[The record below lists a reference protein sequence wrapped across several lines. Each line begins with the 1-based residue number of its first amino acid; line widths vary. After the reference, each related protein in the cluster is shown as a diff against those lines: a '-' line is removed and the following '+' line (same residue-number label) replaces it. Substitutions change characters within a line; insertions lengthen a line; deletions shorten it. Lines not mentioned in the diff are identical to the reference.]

1 MLEAMPA
8 PLAMPT
14 PPAQTG
20 PPATPTPRGEPAPLA
35 WARSGAMALSGEAD
49 GPPSAGPAALAAH
62 ADALAA
68 ELCVRWPARVPLD
81 GAALLGERAAWLG
94 LERRGRVSPGGGCR
108 LLPTADGFLAANLA
122 RPDDVA
128 LLPAWLERPATGDPW
143 RTLEDALPERPT
155 HAWVERG
162 RLLGLPVA
170 EAVAPAACATPA
182 VRVAARGVPR
192 PRPIRRTRVLDL
204 SSLWA
209 GPLCTQLL
217 AAAGARVVKVESTT
231 RPDGARRGPAPFFDL
246 LNAGKASVALDL
258 GASAGRDALR
268 RLLAAADVVVEA
280 SRPRALR
287 QLGIDAEAWV
297 AEVPGRVW
305 VSITGHGRRPPAD
318 DWVAFGD
325 DAGVAAG
332 LAFAAGDAS
341 APVFCADAAADP
353 LTGLRAAVEIGRA
366 LECGGGRLLDVSL
379 VGVAREA
386 LGDGACDA
394 PPARVVRED
403 GAWWVTCDGRR
414 ERVAPPRSRRP
425 RGRARA
431 LGADGAAWDP
441 GAC

>member
-1 MLEAMPA
+1 MLEPMAA
-8 PLAMPT
+8 PLPT
-14 PPAQTG
+14 PPI
-20 PPATPTPRGEPAPLA
+20 EPAPLA
-35 WARSGAMALSGEAD
+35 WARSGAMALCGEAD
-49 GPPSAGPAALAAH
+49 GAPSLGPAALAAH

-68 ELCVRWPARVPLD
+68 ELCVRSAGRVPLD

-94 LERRGRVSPGGGCR
+94 LARRGRVSPGGACR

-122 RPDDVA
+122 RPDDVE
-128 LLPAWLERPATGDPW
+128 LLPAWLERPVRGDPW
-143 RTLEDALPERPT
+143 RALADAVREGPAR
-155 HAWVERG
+155 AWVERG

-170 EAVAPAACATPA
+170 EAVAPEACATPA

-192 PRPIRRTRVLDL
+192 ARPVRRPRVVDL

-217 AAAGARVVKVESTT
+217 ALGGARVVKIESAT

-258 GASAGRDALR
+258 GTTAGRDALR
-268 RLLAAADVVVEA
+268 RAIAAADVVVEA

-287 QLGIDAEAWV
+287 QLGIDAEALL
-297 AEVPGRVW
+297 AEIPGLVW
-305 VSITGHGRRPPAD
+305 VSITGHGRRPPAG

-332 LAFAAGDAS
+332 LAVAAGDAS
-341 APVFCADAAADP
+341 APVFCADAVADP

-366 LECGGGRLLDVSL
+366 LERGGGCLLDVSL

-386 LGDGACDA
+386 LGDAES
-394 PPARVVRED
+394 PPARVTREH
-403 GAWWVTCDGRR
+403 GAWWVVCDGRR
-414 ERVAPPRSRRP
+414 ERVASPRSRRP
-425 RGRARA
+425 RGHARA
-431 LGADGAAWDP
+431 LGADGAQRE
-441 GAC
+441 GAAC